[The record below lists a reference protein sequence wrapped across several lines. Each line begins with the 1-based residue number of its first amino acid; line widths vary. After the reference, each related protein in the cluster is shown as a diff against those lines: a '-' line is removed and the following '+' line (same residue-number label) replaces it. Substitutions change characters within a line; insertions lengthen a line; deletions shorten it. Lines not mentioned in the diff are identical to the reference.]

1 MNSMV
6 RTWLARAVG
15 VCFFAVLAR
24 ADAPAQAPSLDEV
37 QVTADKLDYLTSGE
51 VYASGNVVV
60 VYQDLTVYS
69 DEVTYNDATG
79 IVESPGWTRVTYKNL
94 DVIGEK
100 VVFNVRTRAGQ
111 FENAHAIADL
121 GNFKHEGRWYERKWY
136 AYARKVTKDPH
147 ENSFHME
154 GGKVTTCP
162 PEYQH
167 PLYWIEAKHVSLLP
181 PEPDDP
187 DSTGRIVARNGFVK
201 LEGIPLLWLPYMTY
215 TIREDDRQSPVQVMV
230 GYSSRKGVFA
240 VAALDV
246 FRNQNLRIT
255 PHIDFYSKHGI
266 GFGVDG
272 SYYYRATN
280 ITTLSGN
287 WKTFFLEDMSKQF
300 IHGMDKK
307 KGDEKDTPFRYR
319 FLWEHTQTFGP
330 GAGWLNNA
338 KMMWDVNLL
347 SDNDLMQDFYYD
359 ENTTH
364 GQRDTWF
371 DITKPIGEDNEVS
384 LYAVKQINSFYTTYE
399 RLPELR
405 HVFRKREI
413 LRIPA
418 LDVPVYYES
427 KTRAGWYRFVES
439 DDISGHTSYSLW
451 KAWTDHKISAPKRF
465 FGFLNFEPFMGVA
478 SEFGSVSSYKTGI
491 SPDWKW
497 RRRVWA
503 YSERTPPIFWQFDYN
518 RFSRVPI
525 NVYTEQSDGGI
536 FHMLPYG
543 GLDMSF
549 KLHRTYDMEGTYA
562 GQLLRRY
569 LSSDNEKVRHII
581 EPKARVI
588 GTPGFGTDS
597 GLAAGSDLGL
607 RNAFQIVRNGRN
619 ADLLDFTFYHS
630 ARALTG
636 DLFEEQTVARKY
648 RRYRRWGFRPY
659 EEEKMYAATHAF
671 GFDWNASP
679 LEWLDVEGDA
689 VWDLDKYNRFT
700 IANVRTH
707 ADVSWAVQRLFASP
721 YMIRS
726 LRGRKDEVILDFG
739 YRYLYDQANLISA
752 GGRVWFDDFTPL
764 LSEKM
769 RQKTWAREWTRGWG
783 AGVNVRFE
791 AKSGTLQEV
800 EYSLYKNWKKCL
812 DTELTYRRRDG
823 EDTIMATFWLTAYP
837 GAKLETGSP

>member
-1 MNSMV
+1 LC
-6 RTWLARAVG
+6 TLG
-15 VCFFAVLAR
+15 VLA
-24 ADAPAQAPSLDEV
+24 DEPGGLGVPDEV
-37 QVTADKLDYLTSGE
+37 QVSADILEYLTVGE

-60 VYQDLTVYS
+60 VYQDVTLYA
-69 DEVTYNDATG
+69 DEVTYNDATK
-79 IVESPGWTRVTYKNL
+79 IVESPAWTRVTWRNIEVVGERVIFNL
-94 DVIGEK
+94 Q
-100 VVFNVRTRAGQ
+100 TRAGQ

-136 AYARKVTKDPH
+136 AYARKVTKDPN
-147 ENSFHME
+147 ENAFHME
-154 GGKVTTCP
+154 DGKATTCP

-167 PLYWIEAKHVSLLP
+167 PLYWIEAKKISLLP
-181 PEPDDP
+181 PEESDP
-187 DSTGRIVARNGFVK
+187 DSTARIVARNGFVK

-215 TIREDDRQSPVQVMV
+215 TVRPDDNQSPVQVMV
-230 GYSSRKGVFA
+230 GYSSKKGVFVDA
-240 VAALDV
+240 YLDV
-246 FRNQNLRIT
+246 FRNQNLRVT
-255 PHIDFYSKHGI
+255 PHLGYYSEHGI
-266 GFGVDG
+266 TFGVDG

-300 IHGMDKK
+300 IHGSDEKS
-307 KGDEKDTPFRYR
+307 GDENDKHFRYR
-319 FLWEHTQTFGP
+319 MLWEHTQTFGP

-338 KMMWDVNLL
+338 KMMWDFNLL

-359 ENTTH
+359 ENRTH

-405 HVFRKREI
+405 HVFRKRRI
-413 LRIPA
+413 LTIPA
-418 LDVPVYYES
+418 LEVPVYYES
-427 KTRAGWYRFVES
+427 RTRAGAYHYVES
-439 DDISGHTSYSLW
+439 DDISGHTSYSMW

-465 FGFLNFEPFMGVA
+465 FGFLNLEPFMGVA
-478 SEFGSVSSYKTGI
+478 GEFGNVSTYHTGESV
-491 SPDWKW
+491 DWRW
-497 RRRVWA
+497 RKQTWA
-503 YSERTPPIFWQFDYN
+503 YSRRTPPVFWMFDYN

-525 NVYTEQSDGGI
+525 NVYTEQDSGGM
-536 FHMLPYG
+536 FHMLPYAG
-543 GLDMSF
+543 VDMSF
-549 KLHRTYDMEGTYA
+549 KMNRTYDMEGTYA

-581 EPKARVI
+581 EPKARII
-588 GTPGFGTDS
+588 GTPGFGTEN
-597 GLAAGSDLGL
+597 GLAAGADVGM

-619 ADLLDFTFYHS
+619 ADLVDFTFYYS

-648 RRYRRWGFRPY
+648 RRYNNWGFREY
-659 EEEKMYAATHAF
+659 EKEEMYVPNQAF

-679 LEWLDVEGDA
+679 FEWLDIEGDA
-689 VWDLDKYNRFT
+689 VWDMDKYNRFT
-700 IANVRTH
+700 RANVMTH
-707 ADVSWAVQRLFASP
+707 SDVSWAVQRLFASP
-721 YMIRS
+721 YMTRS
-726 LRGRKDEVILDFG
+726 LRGRKDEVILDFS
-739 YRYLYDQANLISA
+739 YRYLYEQANLISA

-769 RQKTWAREWTRGWG
+769 QQKTWAREWTRGWG
-783 AGVNVRFE
+783 FGMNVRFE

-837 GAKLETGSP
+837 GMKLEAGSP